1 LWQKRSIAQTFDDP
15 VTLKTASTSP
25 TVLIVLHQAH
35 STPGRVGRLL
45 VERGITLDIRRP
57 PLGDVLPDD
66 MRPYSGAVV
75 FGGPMSAND
84 DFDWLKSE
92 TDWIGQVLKAD
103 KPFLGL
109 CLGAQMLAKHAGAR
123 VYTHEKGM
131 AEIGYYPLRP
141 TKDGLA
147 FSQQTGLDWPCHVY
161 HWHRDGFDVPSSA
174 TPLAQGD
181 IFPEQAFVMKG
192 TKAYGLQ
199 FHPEVTYAMMCRWT
213 TRAHERMAMPGAR
226 TRPEHLSGWY
236 RYDRAVHQWID
247 GFLDHWLA
255 PNHAP
260 SPLQG

>member
-1 LWQKRSIAQTFDDP
+1 MDFHCDSRS
-15 VTLKTASTSP
+15 VKGR
-25 TVLIVLHQAH
+25 VLVVLHQEH

-45 VERGITLDIRRP
+45 ASRGYRLDMRRP
-57 PLGDVLPDD
+57 VLGDPLPSNLRD
-66 MRPYSGAVV
+66 YAGVV
-75 FGGPMSAND
+75 IFGGPMSAND
-84 DFDWLKSE
+84 ERDFIRQEMDLIGVALKE
-92 TDWIGQVLKAD
+92 DV
-103 KPFLGL
+103 PYLGL
-109 CLGAQMLAKHAGAR
+109 CLGAQLMARHLGHR
-123 VYTHEKGM
+123 VYVHHEGR